1 MKLFPLLLSAFLAV
15 ASVAAAADLP
25 NLGEADRVYLSHR
38 QEQAL
43 GAAIM
48 RDIHVDLRYV
58 HDAQIE
64 AYVNE
69 LGYRLVAN
77 SPENSQAFRFFVL
90 HDPTINAF
98 ALPGGFIGIHTGTIL
113 AAQDESELAA
123 VLAHEIGHVVQHHVA
138 RSIAEQSRS
147 LWPTLAAMALGLLAA
162 RSNPDIAGAAI
173 TGAQAAA
180 VQNQLAHSREH
191 EEEADRIGFDILVK
205 SGFDPHD
212 MVAFF
217 RRLQRENQLYG
228 YNAPVY
234 LRDHPLTS
242 ERIADMAARADRLP
256 YKQVLSSEDFYLVR
270 ARIRAQEGS
279 PQDALAYFR
288 GVVDD
293 KRYTRK
299 EAALYG
305 LAVAYLRTGQP
316 ARAQAPAAEAAR
328 LAQSPM
334 LIKLLAKIA
343 AAMGKTRQAAALYR
357 HGLDLY
363 PNYHPLAYAYAE
375 LLIEEKQ
382 PAAALG
388 FLQPLLVRR
397 TGEAKLWLL
406 AAQAYAL
413 LGKTLASHQAQAE
426 ALALEGNY
434 RAAIEQIDLGLK
446 SGEGDFYTV
455 SAAEAKKREWRA
467 LLTEQQATLK

>member
-1 MKLFPLLLSAFLAV
+1 MKPFPLLLLAFLAV
-15 ASVAAAADLP
+15 APAAAAADLP
-25 NLGEADRVYLSHR
+25 SLGEADRVYLSRH

-48 RDIHVDLRYV
+48 RDIHKDPRYV
-58 HDAQIE
+58 NDAQIE

-77 SPENSQAFRFFVL
+77 SSENSQPFHFFVL
-90 HDPTINAF
+90 RDPTINAF

-138 RSIAEQSRS
+138 RNVAEQSRS

-162 RSNPDIAGAAI
+162 RSNPDVAGAAI

-180 VQNQLAHSREH
+180 LQNQLAHSREH

-242 ERIADMAARADRLP
+242 ERIADMAARADRFP

-270 ARIRAQEGS
+270 ARLRARQGS
-279 PQDALAYFR
+279 AQDALAYFR

-293 KRYTRK
+293 RRYTRQ

-305 LAVAYLRTGQP
+305 LALAYLRNGLP
-316 ARAQAPAAEAAR
+316 AQAQAPAQAAAN
-328 LAQSPM
+328 LAHSPM
-334 LIKLLAKIA
+334 LVILEAK
-343 AAMGKTRQAAALYR
+343 TAAALGNRKQASALYR
-357 HGLDLY
+357 RGIDLY
-363 PNYHPLAYAYAE
+363 PNYAPLAYAYAG
-375 LLIEEKQ
+375 LLIEEKR
-382 PAAALG
+382 PAKALH
-388 FLQPLLVRR
+388 FLQPLLARR
-397 TGEAKLWLL
+397 AGDARLWLL
-406 AAQAYAL
+406 TAQAQAL
-413 LGKTLASHQAQAE
+413 LGRVLASHQAQAE
-426 ALALEGNY
+426 ALALYGDY

-446 SGEGDFYTV
+446 SGQGDFYDV
-455 SAAEAKKREWRA
+455 SAAEAKKRAWRS
-467 LLTEQQATLK
+467 LLAEQRATLK